1 MGFLKLIVSFA
12 PWLCFLVIA
21 QGSLF
26 RLKLGLAVA
35 LALSVV
41 MGIARLHRGVILWVG
56 LAFFAYAAVAV
67 MLLEN
72 MWTARHMGIL
82 ANGALAA
89 GTWLTIAL
97 GKPFTL
103 DYAREHVD
111 PSLWNSPAFLNS
123 NMLIAS
129 AWGAA
134 FTVNAGLAWG
144 KMESLALPEYGYEL
158 VSYAILIGT
167 ALFTTWYPGHV
178 RRARAAA
185 GS

>member
-12 PWLCFLVIA
+12 PWLCFLIIA

-35 LALSVV
+35 LGLSVV
-41 MGIARLHRGVILWVG
+41 MGVARLHRGIILWVG
-56 LAFFAYAAVAV
+56 LAFFTFALVAV
-67 MLLEN
+67 DLFEN
-72 MWTARHMGIL
+72 MWIVRHMGIL

-97 GKPFTL
+97 RKPFTL

-111 PSLWNSPAFLNS
+111 PSTWNSPAFLRV

-129 AWGAA
+129 VWGAA
-134 FTVNAGLAWG
+134 FTVNAALAWG
-144 KMESLALPEYGYEL
+144 KMESLTLPEYGYEL
-158 VSYAILIGT
+158 VSYAVLIGT
-167 ALFTTWYPGHV
+167 AMFTTWYPGHLRRKRATV
-178 RRARAAA
+178 R
-185 GS
+185 S